1 MKTKVI
7 RILGIPEQKH
17 NEFKQ
22 ICCAQRKTMNQKLLE
37 LIEYAIR
44 QNRKTIKA
52 TEE

>member
-7 RILGIPEQKH
+7 RILNIPESVH

-44 QNRKTIKA
+44 QNRLRTK
-52 TEE
+52 E